1 MKRSCQRDVEVP
13 GKLNH
18 EAQVLFLSLENLE
31 NQSRSK
37 LLMEKLHKTANNMQ
51 SVNQNMNVLE
61 LCDKNSTRVKDF
73 GIS

>member
-1 MKRSCQRDVEVP
+1 
-13 GKLNH
+13 
-18 EAQVLFLSLENLE
+18 
-31 NQSRSK
+31 
-37 LLMEKLHKTANNMQ
+37 MEKLHKTANNMQ